1 MPSSR
6 HHTEWLSLIEVS
18 GPFLSVP
25 VLERVFPQ
33 GLDAHDPDHVRV
45 LRLAFD
51 EWEDDR
57 DSDSPRP
64 AIHREWIRFVLK
76 ETLGLPSEVL
86 AEGQDIPQT
95 LMAKILE
102 HGETLRPDVVVRNP
116 SQREA
121 WGVEGGAKNPP
132 RTAPH
137 APRLLVQVYPPEQNL
152 EKPITGR
159 HWKASPATRMME
171 LLHATDV
178 RLGLITN
185 GEHWMLVDAPKG
197 ETTGFASW
205 YATLWSE
212 EPLTLRAFRSLLG
225 VSRFFSVADDETL
238 EQMLKDSASH
248 QQEVTVRLGYQVR
261 EAVEEIIRALDRID
275 QDEKRQLLAGVSE
288 PELYRAALTV
298 MMRLVFLF
306 SAEERGLLLLGDP
319 LYDEHYAV
327 STLVARLQ
335 ETADQHGEEILERR
349 HDAWVRLLST
359 FRAVFGGVQHER
371 MKLLPYAGNLFDPD
385 QFPFLEG
392 RKQGTTWK
400 DTPATPLLIDNR
412 TVLHL
417 LRSLQYLELHGEAR
431 RLSFRALGIEQIG
444 HVYEGLLDHTAKRA
458 TELVV
463 SLTAAK
469 GDEPEVALSELE
481 RLAWDAG
488 HGPRVAGGEW
498 RVMGGEQV
506 ANNARLIAFLKE
518 RTGRSESALK
528 KALLSPVPATL
539 HPSPTTLRTACG
551 NDDVLF
557 NRVRPFSGLVRNDT
571 FDRPVVIRKGSVFV
585 TAGTDRRSSGTHYTP
600 RSLTEPIVQYTL
612 EPLVYVG
619 PAEGKPKEEWKLRTA
634 KELLD
639 LKICDM
645 ACGSGAF
652 LVQACRYMSERLVEA
667 WEDAEKRHPGVP
679 GITPEGTTS
688 TGAANEQLIPKDTD
702 ERLAYARRMVA
713 QRCLYG
719 VDKNPLAVEMA
730 KLSLWLLTLA
740 KDKPFTFLD
749 HAIRCGDSLVGIRD
763 IRQVQ
768 YFQVDLDQADRSL
781 FAGPVMSLVDEAMEL
796 RKKIESLPANT
807 IEDVREK
814 EQLLFKAEEKT
825 ARLRCAADLLISVE
839 FQPVSS
845 AGEKEA
851 LHNSMAIQAGH
862 YVQNGTIE
870 DFRAAAQ
877 KVIDGQRTFHWP
889 LEFPEVCLERGGF
902 DALVC
907 NPPFMGGLK
916 LETAFG
922 TEYRAYLV
930 RLLARGIKGVRG
942 TADLCSYFILRAA
955 QIVRPHGNFGMLAT
969 NTIAQGDSRSVG
981 LEQLAQEAFCIY
993 RAEPSR
999 SWPGEASIEIVK
1011 VWLHKGKWNG
1021 EIILGQTRTTSIS
1034 SFLTEEGTVTGNP
1047 YRLVSNTNTCFQGSI
1062 ILGMG
1067 FVLEENEARSLIV
1080 RNPKNKHVL
1089 YPYLNGLDVNSDPTS
1104 NPSRWVINFFD
1115 WPLERKLEGEWNS
1128 ADESNRAQWLREGR
1142 VPQDYP
1148 GPVAEDYPDCLSILR
1163 IKVQPEREKL
1173 LGKNDMATRRGTY
1186 WWRHASDARNLYKA
1200 IRGIERAIVFAQTSK
1215 TKYPV
1220 FKEANLV
1227 FDQKTIVI
1235 ASSDAGMFAI
1245 LCSQIHYHWIVMYGS
1260 SLRTD
1265 PVYTPSNCFETFPF
1279 PLSLKPLREKG
1290 ERYHAERQII
1300 MVSRNEGLTKT
1311 YNRFHDPDEISADIK
1326 KLRDLHVEMDKA
1338 VAAAYGWSDLDLG
1351 HGFHETKQGIRFTI
1365 SESAR
1370 REILARLLK
1379 LNHERYAEEVKQGL
1393 HDKKGKAKPVASGRG
1408 RKSKAST
1415 STPSLK
1421 FGDDEDDPD
1430 PPYDTDE
1437 EPTPTRKGTSSK
1449 TSRADHRVQP
1459 TPTSEPPARPTPID
1473 QIETH
1478 EIMAAFRQAARGE
1491 GWLDRDELLK
1501 EVSLVLGYQRLGPKI
1516 DESLRGHLRAAIR
1529 RRIIET
1535 DGPNLVR
1542 AGTVSM
1548 ADYEPDELVEVFRSV
1563 MRTGTRYD
1571 REEVILA
1578 LARHFGFVRLTET
1591 IREPISEAITHAI
1604 CHRLLGYEGS
1614 VIWRSE

>member
-1 MPSSR
+1 MSPSR

-76 ETLGLPSEVL
+76 ETLGLSSEVL

-95 LMAKILE
+95 IKAKISE

-116 SQREA
+116 LEREA

-132 RTAPH
+132 RPTPH

-152 EKPITGR
+152 EKPIAGR

-178 RLGLITN
+178 RLGLVTN
-185 GEHWMLVDAPKG
+185 GEHWMLVDAPRS

-205 YATLWSE
+205 YATLWLE

-225 VSRFFSVADDETL
+225 VSRFFAVADADTL

-248 QQEVTVRLGYQVR
+248 QQVVTDRLGYQVR
-261 EAVEEIIRALDRID
+261 EAVEEIIRALGRID

-298 MMRLVFLF
+298 MIRLVFLF
-306 SAEERGLLLLGDP
+306 SAEERDLLLLGDS

-359 FRAVFGGVQHER
+359 FRAVYGGVHHER

-392 RKQGTTWK
+392 RKPGTTWK

-431 RLSFRALGIEQIG
+431 RLSFRALDIEQIG

-458 TELVV
+458 TETVL

-481 RLAWDAG
+481 QLRAK
-488 HGPRVAGGEW
+488 GEA
-498 RVMGGEQV
+498 ELL
-506 ANNARLIAFLKE
+506 NFLKE
-518 RTGRSESALK
+518 QTGRSESALA
-528 KALLSPVPATL
+528 KALATPKDGIGAKKL
-539 HPSPTTLRTACG
+539 LAACG
-551 NDDVLF
+551 NDDTLF
-557 NRVRPFSGLVRNDT
+557 NRLRPFSGLVRNDT
-571 FDRPVVIRKGSVFV
+571 FDRPVVIRKGSVYV
-585 TAGTDRRSSGTHYTP
+585 TAGTDRRSSGTHYTE
-600 RSLTEPIVQYTL
+600 RSLTEPIVKYTL
-612 EPLVYVG
+612 EPLVYIG
-619 PAEGKPKEEWKLRTA
+619 PAEGKPKEEWIPRSA

-639 LKICDM
+639 LKICDE

-652 LVQACRYMSERLVEA
+652 LVQACRFLSERLVEA

-679 GITPEGTTS
+679 GVTPEGS
-688 TGAANEQLIPKDTD
+688 ASSGAAKEQLIPKDRN
-702 ERLAYARRMVA
+702 ERLIYARRLIA

-749 HAIRCGDSLVGIRD
+749 HAIRCGDSLIGIRD

-768 YFQVDLDQADRSL
+768 YFQLDLDHADRSL

-807 IEDVREK
+807 VEDLREK
-814 EQLLFKAEEKT
+814 ERLLAEAEEKT
-825 ARLRCAADLLISVE
+825 ARLRFAADLLISVE

-862 YVQNGTIE
+862 YVQNGTLDE
-870 DFRAAAQ
+870 FSATAE
-877 KVIDGQRTFHWP
+877 KVMNGQPTFHWP
-889 LEFPEVCLERGGF
+889 LEFPEVFLDEGGF
-902 DALVC
+902 DAFVC
-907 NPPFMGGLK
+907 NPPFMGGQKITGNL
-916 LETAFG
+916 G
-922 TEYRAYLV
+922 VDYRDYLV
-930 RLLARGIKGVRG
+930 ENLARGKRG
-942 TADLCSYFILRAA
+942 SADLCSYFFLRAA
-955 QIVRPHGNFGMLAT
+955 SLLREGGQLGFLAT
-969 NTIAQGDSRSVG
+969 NTIAQGDTREVG
-981 LEQLAQEAFCIY
+981 LDQLTANGCVIP
-993 RAEPSR
+993 RAVPSR
-999 SWPGEASIEIVK
+999 PWPGTASLEVAH
-1011 VWLHKGKWNG
+1011 VWLRRGQWNPPFVLDDKPVSG
-1021 EIILGQTRTTSIS
+1021 IT
-1034 SFLTEEGTVTGNP
+1034 SFLTEPGTVSGPPHRLAANTGK
-1047 YRLVSNTNTCFQGSI
+1047 SFQGSI
-1062 ILGMG
+1062 PLGKG
-1067 FVLEENEARSLIV
+1067 FVLEPHEVQRLIDRDARYSD
-1080 RNPKNKHVL
+1080 VL
-1089 YPYLNGLDVNSDPTS
+1089 FPYLNGEDLNSQPDQLPK
-1104 NPSRWVINFFD
+1104 RWIINFFD
-1115 WPLERKLEGEWNS
+1115 WPLDRDTAPENYE
-1128 ADESNRAQWLREGR
+1128 
-1142 VPQDYP
+1142 
-1148 GPVAEDYPDCLSILR
+1148 GPVASDYPDCLKIVQQ
-1163 IKVQPEREKL
+1163 KVKPERDENNRK
-1173 LGKNDMATRRGTY
+1173 ARRER
-1186 WWRHASDARNLYKA
+1186 WWQYA
-1200 IRGIERAIVFAQTSK
+1200 ERAAGLYEAISKLSHVLAFAQTSK

-1220 FKEANLV
+1220 FTARRMV
-1227 FDQKTIVI
+1227 FDQKTVVI
-1235 ASSDAGMFAI
+1235 TTDNHVDFSI
-1245 LCSQIHYHWIVMYGS
+1245 LCSHLHHHWVLAQGS

-1265 PVYTPSNCFETFPF
+1265 AVYTSSDCFETFAF
-1279 PLSLKPLREKG
+1279 PATSCNLDEIGRT
-1290 ERYHAERQII
+1290 YHQTRRQI
-1300 MVSRNEGLTKT
+1300 MLARHEGLTKT
-1311 YNRFHDPDEISADIK
+1311 YNRFHDPLESAVDIQ

-1338 VAAAYGWSDLDLG
+1338 VAAAYGWTDLDLG
-1351 HGFHETKQGIRFTI
+1351 HGFHGTKQGTRFTI

-1370 REILARLLK
+1370 REVLARLLK

-1393 HDKKGKAKPVASGRG
+1393 HDKKGKTKPASSGRG

-1415 STPSLK
+1415 SISSLK
-1421 FGDDEDDPD
+1421 FGDEEDDPD
-1430 PPYDTDE
+1430 SPDDTGE
-1437 EPTPTRKGTSSK
+1437 EPTPTRKGTSPK
-1449 TSRADHRVQP
+1449 ATRADRQVQP
-1459 TPTSEPPARPTPID
+1459 TPTPESPARPTPID
-1473 QIETH
+1473 EIDTDD
-1478 EIMAAFRQAARGE
+1478 IMAAFRQAARGK

-1529 RRIIET
+1529 HRIIET

-1542 AGTVSM
+1542 AGAVSM

-1563 MRTGTRYD
+1563 MRKGTTYD
-1571 REEVILA
+1571 REEVIPA
-1578 LARHFGFVRLTET
+1578 LARYLGFVRLTDS
-1591 IREPISEAITHAI
+1591 IREPIRKAITRAI
-1604 CHRLLGYEGS
+1604 RQGMLGYEGS
-1614 VIWRSE
+1614 EIWRLDP

>member
-45 LRLAFD
+45 LRLAFE

-76 ETLGLPSEVL
+76 ETLGLPGEVL

-95 LMAKILE
+95 LKAKILE

-116 SQREA
+116 E
-121 WGVEGGAKNPP
+121 GVPGAGK
-132 RTAPH
+132 
-137 APRLLVQVYPPEQNL
+137 PRLLVQVYPPEQNL
-152 EKPITGR
+152 EKPIAGR

-178 RLGLITN
+178 RLGLVTN

-205 YATLWSE
+205 YATLWLE

-225 VSRFFSVADDETL
+225 VSRFFSAADTDTL
-238 EQMLKDSASH
+238 EQMLKDSATQ
-248 QQEVTVRLGYQVR
+248 QQEVTIRLGYQVR

-275 QDEKRQLLAGVSE
+275 QDEKRQLLAGASE

-335 ETADQHGEEILERR
+335 EAADQHGEEVLERR

-359 FRAVFGGVQHER
+359 FRAVYGGVQHER

-392 RKQGTTWK
+392 RKPGTAWK

-431 RLSFRALGIEQIG
+431 RLSFRALDIEQIG

-458 TELVV
+458 TETVL

-481 RLAWDAG
+481 RLQAK
-488 HGPRVAGGEW
+488 GES
-498 RVMGGEQV
+498 E
-506 ANNARLIAFLKE
+506 LIKSLKE
-518 RTGRSESALK
+518 QTGRSESALA
-528 KALLSPVPATL
+528 KALASPKEGVEAKK
-539 HPSPTTLRTACG
+539 LRAACG
-551 NDDVLF
+551 NDDTLF
-557 NRVRPFSGLVRNDT
+557 NQVRPFSGLVRNDT
-571 FDRPVVIRKGSVFV
+571 FDRPVVIRKGSVYV

-612 EPLVYVG
+612 EPLVYIG
-619 PAEGKPKEEWKLRTA
+619 PAEGKPKEEWKLRSA

-679 GITPEGTTS
+679 GITPEGSAS
-688 TGAANEQLIPKDTD
+688 TGAANEQLIPRDTD
-702 ERLAYARRMVA
+702 ERLTYARRIVA

-719 VDKNPLAVEMA
+719 VDKNPLAAEMA

-740 KDKPFTFLD
+740 KYKPFTFLD
-749 HAIRCGDSLVGIRD
+749 HAIRCGDSLVGVRD

-768 YFQVDLDQADRSL
+768 YFQLDLDHADRSL
-781 FAGPVMSLVDEAMEL
+781 FAGPVMGLLNEAMTL
-796 RKKIESLPANT
+796 RKKIEALPANT
-807 IEDVREK
+807 VEDVREK
-814 EQLLFKAEEKT
+814 ERLLVEAEEKT
-825 ARLRCAADLLISVE
+825 AWLRLAADLLVSVE

-845 AGEKEA
+845 AGNKEA
-851 LHNSMAIQAGH
+851 LHNSMAIQAGE

-870 DFRAAAQ
+870 DLRAAAK
-877 KVIDGQRTFHWP
+877 KVMNGRPTFHWP
-889 LEFPEVCLERGGF
+889 LEFPEVTLDRGAF
-902 DALVC
+902 DAFVC
-907 NPPFMGGLK
+907 NPPFMGGKKITGNL
-916 LETAFG
+916 G
-922 TEYRAYLV
+922 TLYRDHLV
-930 RLLARGIKGVRG
+930 DHLAGGQKGH
-942 TADLCSYFILRAA
+942 ADLCAYFFLRAA
-955 QIVRPHGNFGMLAT
+955 SLLREGGQFGFLAT
-969 NTIAQGDSRSVG
+969 NTIAQGDTREVG
-981 LEQLAQEAFCIY
+981 LDQLTAKGCVIP
-993 RAEPSR
+993 RAVPSR
-999 SWPGEASIEIVK
+999 PWPGTASLEVAH
-1011 VWLHKGKWNG
+1011 VWLRRGQWNKPFVLDDKPVAGITPFLSEPGTISGPPHRLASNAGK
-1021 EIILGQTRTTSIS
+1021 
-1034 SFLTEEGTVTGNP
+1034 SFIGCYT
-1047 YRLVSNTNTCFQGSI
+1047 
-1062 ILGMG
+1062 LGMG
-1067 FVLEENEARSLIV
+1067 FVLEPEEAERLIDKNP
-1080 RNPKNKHVL
+1080 RNKDVL
-1089 YPYLNGLDVNSDPTS
+1089 FPFLNGEDLNSRPDQS
-1104 NPSRWVINFFD
+1104 ASRWAINFFD
-1115 WPLERKLEGEWNS
+1115 WPLDRDS
-1128 ADESNRAQWLREGR
+1128 APKGYR
-1142 VPQDYP
+1142 
-1148 GPVAEDYPDCLSILR
+1148 GPVAVDYPDCLSILE
-1163 IKVQPEREKL
+1163 KLVKPERAEKSEDVASAPWWL
-1173 LGKNDMATRRGTY
+1173 YWRARSELYAALAGSRMVMARA
-1186 WWRHASDARNLYKA
+1186 RHANLNSIAILPPRMVFSDALV
-1200 IRGIERAIVFAQTSK
+1200 VFADCD
-1215 TKYPV
+1215 Y
-1220 FKEANLV
+1220 NLLSLL
-1227 FDQKTIVI
+1227 Q
-1235 ASSDAGMFAI
+1235 SSFHTAW
-1245 LCSQIHYHWIVMYGS
+1245 LVEYGS

-1265 PVYTPSNCFETFPF
+1265 VRYNPSDCFETFPL
-1279 PLSLKPLREKG
+1279 PIESGACNALG
-1290 ERYHAERQII
+1290 ETYHNHRRRIMLTRQ
-1300 MVSRNEGLTKT
+1300 EGLTKT
-1311 YNRFHDPDEISADIK
+1311 YNHFHDPDESSDDIQ
-1326 KLRDLHVEMDKA
+1326 KLRVLHVEMDKA
-1338 VAAAYGWSDLDLG
+1338 VAAAYGWSDRDLG

-1370 REILARLLK
+1370 REVLSHLLK

-1393 HDKKGKAKPVASGRG
+1393 HDKKGKIKPASAGRG

-1430 PPYDTDE
+1430 PPDDTDE
-1437 EPTPTRKGTSSK
+1437 EPTPTRKGTSPK
-1449 TSRADHRVQP
+1449 ATRADRQVQP
-1459 TPTSEPPARPTPID
+1459 TPTPESPARPTPID
-1473 QIETH
+1473 EIDTDD
-1478 EIMAAFRQAARGE
+1478 IMAAFRQAVRGK
-1491 GWLDRDELLK
+1491 GWLDRAELLK

-1516 DESLRGHLRAAIR
+1516 DEALRGHLRAAIR

-1535 DGPNLVR
+1535 DGPTLVR
-1542 AGTVSM
+1542 AGTATM
-1548 ADYEPDELVEVFRSV
+1548 ADYEPDELLEVFRSV

-1571 REEVILA
+1571 REEVIPA
-1578 LARHFGFVRLTET
+1578 LARHLGFVRVTDS
-1591 IREPISEAITHAI
+1591 IQEPIRKAITRAI
-1604 CHRLLGYEGS
+1604 RQGLLGYEGS
-1614 VIWRSE
+1614 LIWRAQ